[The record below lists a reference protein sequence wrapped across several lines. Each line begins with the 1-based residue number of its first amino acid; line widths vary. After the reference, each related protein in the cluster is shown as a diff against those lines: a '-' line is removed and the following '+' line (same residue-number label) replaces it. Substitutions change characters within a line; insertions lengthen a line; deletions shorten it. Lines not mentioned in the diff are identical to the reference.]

1 MVGLGGND
9 TYIVDD
15 LLDVVVE
22 AAGGGTDTVE
32 TLMAALS
39 IELMANVENL
49 TYTGADADPFIG
61 TGNTLGNVI
70 SGGDLADTLSGL
82 DGNDTL
88 NGGADNDTLIG
99 GLGNDT
105 LNGGAGA
112 DTMRGGAGDD
122 VYDVDDA
129 GDIVDES
136 AAGSTGTDRVESN
149 ISYAL
154 GVAVENLDLNG
165 TAITGTGNALNNII
179 NGNDENNQLFGGAGD
194 DTLNGSDGN
203 DLLDGGGGND
213 TLAGGDDSDT
223 IIGGSGN
230 DTIDVGGGVNR
241 IIYNAD
247 NFGNDTINSF
257 DATGGAANNQDLI
270 DLSGLGITAGASFAT
285 RVQES
290 TAGGGTL
297 LTIRNAA
304 NTATLGTIQINGI
317 ANGAI
322 DATDFIL
329 ATAGTILNG
338 TNGNNTALNGT
349 VGNDTIN
356 ALNGNDTVNG
366 NAGNDT
372 IVGGLG
378 NDTLNGDDGDDTFI
392 WNANA
397 GTTDGRDVIN
407 GGTEGAAGDIFVIN
421 GNASAETYSIFTRQ
435 AWDILPNNNT
445 NVLNGATEIVVT
457 RGGTDAASII
467 AELREIEEIRINGID
482 PQAPGGTAAGDT
494 FTLSGDFSGTS
505 LRPNTIA
512 IVGTAGSDTIDIS
525 SLVSSHRVVFQTNGG
540 DDMVVGSPRPQDVFE
555 GDYTVTN
562 SSYVAPM
569 ELIGDGKSNLLTGGG
584 GDDSL
589 SGKQGADTLIGGGG
603 NDIMDGGEGNDI
615 FVFGPDFGNDT
626 IRRF

>member
-61 TGNTLGNVI
+61 TGNTLANVI

-149 ISYAL
+149 ISYTL

-165 TAITGTGNALNNII
+165 TAITGTGNELNNII

-213 TLAGGDDSDT
+213 TLAGGDDNDT

-230 DTIDVGGGVNR
+230 DTIDVGGGFNR

-247 NFGNDTINSF
+247 NFGSDTINSF
-257 DATGGAANNQDLI
+257 DATGGAATNQDLI

-290 TAGGGTL
+290 TVGGDTL

-317 ANGAI
+317 ANAAI

-329 ATAGTILNG
+329 ATAG
-338 TNGNNTALNGT
+338 A
-349 VGNDTIN
+349 
-356 ALNGNDTVNG
+356 
-366 NAGNDT
+366 
-372 IVGGLG
+372 
-378 NDTLNGDDGDDTFI
+378 TLT
-392 WNANA
+392 
-397 GTTDGRDVIN
+397 GTT
-407 GGTEGAAGDIFVIN
+407 A
-421 GNASAETYSIFTRQ
+421 
-435 AWDILPNNNT
+435 NNN
-445 NVLNGATEIVVT
+445 AQWYS
-457 RGGTDAASII
+457 R
-467 AELREIEEIRINGID
+467 
-482 PQAPGGTAAGDT
+482 
-494 FTLSGDFSGTS
+494 
-505 LRPNTIA
+505 
-512 IVGTAGSDTIDIS
+512 
-525 SLVSSHRVVFQTNGG
+525 
-540 DDMVVGSPRPQDVFE
+540 
-555 GDYTVTN
+555 
-562 SSYVAPM
+562 
-569 ELIGDGKSNLLTGGG
+569 
-584 GDDSL
+584 
-589 SGKQGADTLIGGGG
+589 
-603 NDIMDGGEGNDI
+603 
-615 FVFGPDFGNDT
+615 
-626 IRRF
+626 

>member
-1 MVGLGGND
+1 MQIRSSAPVTRL
-9 TYIVDD
+9 
-15 LLDVVVE
+15 
-22 AAGGGTDTVE
+22 A
-32 TLMAALS
+32 
-39 IELMANVENL
+39 
-49 TYTGADADPFIG
+49 
-61 TGNTLGNVI
+61 NVI

-149 ISYAL
+149 ISYTL

-290 TAGGGTL
+290 TAGGGNTL

-338 TNGNNTALNGT
+338 TTGNNTTLNGT
-349 VGNDTIN
+349 AGNDTIN
-356 ALNGNDTVNG
+356 ALAGNDTVNG

-378 NDTLNGDDGDDTFI
+378 NDTLNGNDGDDTFI

-397 GTTDGRDVIN
+397 AAPTDGRDVIN

-421 GNASAETYSIFTRQ
+421 GNASAETYSIFTRL

-445 NVLNGATEIVVT
+445 NVLNAATEIVVT

-512 IVGTAGSDTIDIS
+512 IVGTAASDTIDIS

-584 GDDSL
+584 GDDIL
-589 SGKQGADTLIGGGG
+589 SGKA
-603 NDIMDGGEGNDI
+603 
-615 FVFGPDFGNDT
+615 
-626 IRRF
+626 RS